1 MYMKILLL
9 FIVFALPSFGYAEQ
23 LGWTDR
29 NGNAI
34 ENTENKKS
42 INGFGGW
49 LLITSDQDWKEKW
62 QSPESVFPQF
72 TTAKQ
77 INLGDT
83 ITILTLYIN
92 PQTDL
97 NNRIRLS
104 CDIKVTRPDGT
115 RSYDET
121 DVECANEELIGPSSN
136 VRLAYVVID
145 FIAEFSDPYGIWT
158 IEVVLK
164 DLNAKIEIPLKNSFE
179 LVNTSTLT
187 KSSTRPF
194 DLFAER

>member
-1 MYMKILLL
+1 MEMRILILL
-9 FIVFALPSFGYAEQ
+9 IVLLLPSFGYAEQ
-23 LGWTDR
+23 VGWTDR
-29 NGNAI
+29 NGNSL

-49 LLITSDQDWKEKW
+49 LLITSDQNWKEKW
-62 QSPESVFPQF
+62 ESPESVPPLF
-72 TTAKQ
+72 TTAEQ
-77 INLGDT
+77 ISLGDN

-97 NNRIRLS
+97 NNRISLT

-115 RSYDET
+115 PSYDET
-121 DVECANEELIGPSSN
+121 DLECADEELIGPASN
-136 VRLAYVVID
+136 VRLTYVVIN
-145 FIAEFSDPYGIWT
+145 FIAELSDPYGTWT

-164 DLNAKIEIPLKNSFE
+164 DQNSHIEIPLRNSFE

-187 KSSTRPF
+187 RTSVRP
-194 DLFAER
+194 LELLTES